1 MPLFSRNLVH
11 YKQNIFRNKATCIS
25 NRGFSMSPN
34 APWSIL
40 SRLGRFDTS
49 LVHESIL
56 AIKNVFLEVKGLG
69 ALELRRINNIS
80 HLYRRLCENKKI
92 LESFQSISKNFRIPK
107 YALAGA
113 IISNSTSYNWKKDK
127 PDDEDLAKYYKEIDI
142 CNEIRKQTLL
152 CKKCGNRLR
161 IEETNPNTTYCTC
174 PNAPSS
180 VYGKTVD
187 GCDWKPFLERGDII
201 VWRREHATLAGMWEY
216 KMYGSFDDVTADE
229 FLSVQLDISD
239 FRLSWDKSTAQCNIL
254 DRDSESSGIVYYWE
268 VNWPRFFSNRDYCCY
283 REHSVDDESGTM
295 LVISKSTE
303 HPACPSKRKVWRVK
317 DYTSIMTIRPH
328 TTSDKPG
335 LEFCITGFENPGVQ
349 LPEAIITWVAI
360 RGMPEFMMNLREACL
375 KLRKSKQSFPVK
387 ESKGCYQDNY
397 NSGMHQ
403 SQTIYA

>member
-1 MPLFSRNLVH
+1 
-11 YKQNIFRNKATCIS
+11 
-25 NRGFSMSPN
+25 MSPN
-34 APWSIL
+34 APWSVL
-40 SRLGRFDTS
+40 SRLCRFDTS

-113 IISNSTSYNWKKDK
+113 IISNSTSYNWKKEK

-142 CNEIRKQTLL
+142 CNEIMKQTLL

-201 VWRREHATLAGMWEY
+201 VWRREHASLAGMWEY

-283 REHSVDDESGTM
+283 REHSVDEESGTM

>member
-1 MPLFSRNLVH
+1 
-11 YKQNIFRNKATCIS
+11 
-25 NRGFSMSPN
+25 MSPN
-34 APWSIL
+34 APWTIL

-49 LVHESIL
+49 LVHESIR

-113 IISNSTSYNWKKDK
+113 IISNSTSYNWKKEK

-142 CNEIRKQTLL
+142 CNEIMKQTLL

-283 REHSVDDESGTM
+283 REHSVDEESGTM

>member
-1 MPLFSRNLVH
+1 
-11 YKQNIFRNKATCIS
+11 
-25 NRGFSMSPN
+25 MSPN